1 MKSNFFKSF
10 SLMALSAVIFG
21 LFSCEQPQPQPQ
33 PQPEEE
39 ENVASLEVKVNST
52 TQTTA
57 EIGIKATL
65 LDEIA
70 YVVKT
75 EQLESIF
82 PAVVFATGTAV
93 DLSAQTVSLK
103 DC

>member
-1 MKSNFFKSF
+1 
-10 SLMALSAVIFG
+10 MALSAVIFG
-21 LFSCEQPQPQPQ
+21 LFSCENPQPQ

-39 ENVASLEVKVNST
+39 EGVASLEVKVNST

-82 PAVVFATGTAV
+82 PAVVLQPVQRLT
-93 DLSAQTVSLK
+93 LQRRPCL
-103 DC
+103 